1 VGAHAADKVT
11 RLVVGPGS
19 LQPQVQR
26 DDLTAFA
33 ERIGLIY
40 DPTQA
45 TQADHD
51 HHE

>member
-1 VGAHAADKVT
+1 
-11 RLVVGPGS
+11 
-19 LQPQVQR
+19 VQR

-40 DPTQA
+40 DPMRA